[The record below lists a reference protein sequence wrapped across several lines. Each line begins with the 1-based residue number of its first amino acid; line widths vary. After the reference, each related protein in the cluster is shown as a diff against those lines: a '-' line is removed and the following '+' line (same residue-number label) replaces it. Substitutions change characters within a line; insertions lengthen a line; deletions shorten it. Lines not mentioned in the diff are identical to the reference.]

1 MPVVVV
7 AAASIAIVA
16 SLAAGES
23 HVVAATAY
31 VVFVAYTD
39 VAAAFVTSLAA
50 AAVNSFSQGVFS
62 LTSSRHIILTR

>member
-62 LTSSRHIILTR
+62 LTFFSPF